1 MTAAEAREYIG
12 GKVFYRNDRLMI
24 NGVYTLS
31 GLIIRRSDAGTMYA
45 QAELSKDNA
54 VLITS
59 PSELQ
64 PIWKGRENE
73 KTVTVPQLH
82 QTAL

>member
-1 MTAAEAREYIG
+1 MTSAEARDYIG

-31 GLIIRRSDAGTMYA
+31 ALIIRRSDAGTLYA
-45 QAELSKDNA
+45 QAELSKDHA
-54 VLITS
+54 VLIAS

-64 PIWKGRENE
+64 PIWKGCEDE
-73 KTVTVPQLH
+73 KTGTVLRMQRE
-82 QTAL
+82 AL

>member
-1 MTAAEAREYIG
+1 MTSAEARDYIG

-31 GLIIRRSDAGTMYA
+31 GLIIRRSDAGTLYA

-54 VLITS
+54 VLIAS
-59 PSELQ
+59 PSDLQ
-64 PIWKGRENE
+64 PIWKGCNDE
-73 KTVTVPQLH
+73 KTGTVLRMQR
-82 QTAL
+82 

>member
-1 MTAAEAREYIG
+1 MTSAEARDYIG

-31 GLIIRRSDAGTMYA
+31 GLIIRRSDAGTLYA
-45 QAELSKDNA
+45 QAELSKDHA
-54 VLITS
+54 VLIAS

-64 PIWKGRENE
+64 PIWKGCNDE
-73 KTVTVPQLH
+73 KAATVPQLH
-82 QTAL
+82 QETL